1 MPIDLSWKKNITN
14 ELEHR
19 LRDIIQIEFNN
30 KKTKEKRIENKDQRD
45 NIKHACMNKG
55 GTKNVQWQI
64 NRKRYLKK

>member
-30 KKTKEKRIENKDQRD
+30 KKTKEKRIENKD
-45 NIKHACMNKG
+45 
-55 GTKNVQWQI
+55 
-64 NRKRYLKK
+64 